1 MPQIISQNLRRPS
14 QTVHFVGHPVF
25 ERTCSWY
32 HMCIQDRTGLKLIGT
47 SSVFE
52 PTWIRTDLF
61 QLSSHTDEF
70 SVLQIKIKMKIG
82 LIFKYFKRIIRNDRL
97 YKLSQEETSENMN
110 KS

>member
-1 MPQIISQNLRRPS
+1 MNAPNNFINLRRPS
-14 QTVHFVGHPVF
+14 NRFSEHHVF

-70 SVLQIKIKMKIG
+70 SVLKIKINMKIG
-82 LIFKYFKRIIRNDRL
+82 LMFKYFKKIIRNDRL
-97 YKLSQEETSENMN
+97 FKLDQEATSENIN